1 MSEYVHIAIKLAVGF
16 AALFISAKIIG
27 GREINQ
33 LTPYDFISAIVLS
46 ELVGNGLYTD
56 EVNIIHIL
64 YTITLWTSF
73 IVIVNKITLK
83 ARSARRVFE
92 GTPSYF
98 IKNGVVD
105 KKILGAKNMD
115 LDEMMSLLRQKDV
128 FSVKDVEFA
137 ILESNGNISVFKSN
151 MNKNQLAYPVV
162 LDGEIQLDAL
172 HRHGKEQ
179 MWLIRE
185 LKKQG
190 YNQVED
196 VFYAEMSQ
204 GGDLYVGGTI
214 PNPPP
219 STV

>member
-1 MSEYVHIAIKLAVGF
+1 MSEYVHISIKLGIGF
-16 AALFISAKIIG
+16 AALFLSAKIIG

-56 EVNIIHIL
+56 DVNITHIL
-64 YTITLWTSF
+64 FTITLWTTF
-73 IVIVNKITLK
+73 IVVVNKVTLK
-83 ARSARRVFE
+83 ARHARKILE

-98 IKNGVVD
+98 IKNGIVD
-105 KKILGAKNMD
+105 KSILGAKNMD

-137 ILESNGNISVFKSN
+137 ILESNGSISVFKAD

-162 LDGEIQLDAL
+162 MDGEIQLDAL

-185 LKKQG
+185 LNKQG
-190 YNQVED
+190 YKKAED
-196 VFYAEMSQ
+196 VFYAELSQ
-204 GGDLYVGGTI
+204 SGDLYVGGTI
-214 PNPPP
+214 PKPAPQ
-219 STV
+219 SV